1 MQAFAALFAELDAT
15 TRTRVK
21 LDAMKDYFEQVGP
34 TDGAWAVYVLTGRRM
49 KRLIGARKLRDW
61 LGEASGLPDWLVEET
76 YQHVGDLAETVS
88 LLMDD
93 GEDRPAVEGSL
104 AEWVEEGVLALRGLD
119 EQDQKARVL
128 AHWRR
133 LPRSACFLYNKLLT
147 GSLRVGVSRGLV
159 ERALA
164 ELSDRPR
171 ALIARRLMGEFE
183 PSADFYRHLLSEER
197 REERDG
203 QPYPF
208 FLASPLES
216 EPPSLGPL
224 TDWQAEWKW
233 DGIRAQ
239 LIARPAD
246 AEPNQVWLWSR
257 GEEPMAG
264 RFPEVE
270 AAAGALPEV
279 VLDGEL
285 VAWKDGV
292 LPFSEMQRRIQR
304 KKVGDKLL
312 REVPVAFLAYDLLE
326 YQGRDWRSRPLSER
340 RAALETL
347 IADTDAPALKLSPT
361 VRADDWAALA
371 ALRENSREHR
381 VEGLMLKRADSPY
394 RSGRVRGDWWKW
406 KLDPLTLD
414 AVLLYAQPGHGRR
427 ANLYTD
433 YTLAVPDGGT
443 YVPIAKAYSG
453 LTDQE
458 IGQLD
463 RWIRRNTVEKFGPV
477 RSLRPH
483 QVFEIAFEGIQPS
496 SRHKSGIALRFPRIA
511 RWRQDLTPDQAD
523 SLTQVKEL
531 LNAFGS

>member
-1 MQAFAALFAELDAT
+1 MRDFIALFAELDAT
-15 TRTRVK
+15 SRTSVK
-21 LDAMKDYFEQVGP
+21 LDALKHYFDRAP
-34 TDGAWAVYVLTGRRM
+34 ADDGAWAVYMLTGRRM
-49 KRLIGARKLRDW
+49 KRLVGARKLRAW
-61 LGEASGLPDWLVEET
+61 VTEACGLPEWLVEET
-76 YQHVGDLAETVS
+76 YQHVGDLAETIS
-88 LLMDD
+88 LLMD
-93 GEDRPAVEGSL
+93 PAPEPAPADTSLTAWVEG
-104 AEWVEEGVLALRGLD
+104 GVLALRGQD
-119 EQDQKARVL
+119 EAEQKARVM
-128 AHWRR
+128 AQWRR
-133 LPRSACFLYNKLLT
+133 LPREACFLYNKLLT

-164 ELSDRPR
+164 ERSGLPR

-183 PSADFYRHLLSEER
+183 PGASFFTHLLSEER

-208 FLASPLES
+208 FLASPLKD
-216 EPPSLGPL
+216 EPDSLGPL
-224 TDWQAEWKW
+224 SDWQAEWKW

-239 LIARPAD
+239 LIARP
-246 AEPNQVWLWSR
+246 NGVWVWSR

-270 AAAGALPEV
+270 AAAGALPEA

-285 VAWKDGV
+285 VAWHDKV
-292 LPFSEMQRRIQR
+292 LPFSQMQRRIQR
-304 KKVGDKLL
+304 KTVGEKLL
-312 REVPVAFLAYDLLE
+312 REVPVAFLAYDLIE
-326 YQGRDWRSRPLSER
+326 YQGRDWRARPLHER

-347 IADTDAPALKLSPT
+347 IADADEPALKLSPL
-361 VRADDWAALA
+361 VDAPDWPALA
-371 ALRENSREHR
+371 ALRADSREHQ
-381 VEGLMLKRADSPY
+381 VEGLMLKHRDSPY

-406 KLDPLTLD
+406 KIDPLTLD

-433 YTLAVPDGGT
+433 YTLAVPDGDG

-453 LTDQE
+453 LSDQE
-458 IGQLD
+458 IGRLD

-477 RSLRPH
+477 RSVQPH
-483 QVFEIAFEGIQPS
+483 HVFEIAFEGIQPS
-496 SRHKSGIALRFPRIA
+496 PRHKSGIALRFPRIA

-531 LNAFGS
+531 LDAYGS